1 MSNSTLQHVNS
12 YKQDCQEGKFT
23 MKGLAF
29 TNLLHTL
36 IREYG
41 CYHDGSYSVD
51 VDSFSISDKRLL
63 ISYFESAEWYEYAC
77 ESAIKTESLFSDHSK
92 ELQKLFDDESNDV
105 YKEDMEE
112 MSGAI

>member
-1 MSNSTLQHVNS
+1 MNNSTLQHVNS

-23 MKGLAF
+23 MQGLAF

-41 CYHDGSYSVD
+41 FYHDGSYSVD

-63 ISYFESAEWYEYAC
+63 ISYYESAEWYEHAC
-77 ESAIKTESLFSDHSK
+77 ESIVHTESMFNECKAHVQNLINECCD
-92 ELQKLFDDESNDV
+92 DV

-112 MSGAI
+112 MRGAI